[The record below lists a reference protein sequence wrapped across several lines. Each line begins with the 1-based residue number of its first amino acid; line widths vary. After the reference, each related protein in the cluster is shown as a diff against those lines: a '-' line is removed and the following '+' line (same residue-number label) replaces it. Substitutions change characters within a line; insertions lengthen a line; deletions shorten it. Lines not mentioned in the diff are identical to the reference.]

1 VFKAL
6 SGSTSGGGLGPLL
19 PIVLIGSLLAAAV
32 LALMRR
38 RRTS

>member
-1 VFKAL
+1 VVKAL
-6 SGSTSGGGLGPLL
+6 TGSATSGGLGPLL
-19 PIVLIGSLLAAAV
+19 PILLIGSILAAAV